1 MTASGQPDAGRV
13 CTCGLENTPGWHP
26 FDASFKHKPECALLA
41 SSLPSQGAGVV
52 KRTYRISEEAI
63 RRIIEARV
71 QGWAAL
77 SGWADLVYAHVSDDL
92 NLILERDHDLLE
104 ARLAD
109 ALAIIDDLRARGVSC
124 SAPAPA
130 EKVGPLKM
138 SLTPRITETVEG
150 GVYRDHRNDYWLRRD
165 GRYLLLTLAQA
176 EHIEPVKLAA
186 PAPAVSEEE
195 CDAIRESKGFAEALR
210 AFAPQEDGREVM
222 WNEARDKH
230 HALIRAVLAAGRMP

>member
-130 EKVGPLKM
+130 
-138 SLTPRITETVEG
+138 
-150 GVYRDHRNDYWLRRD
+150 
-165 GRYLLLTLAQA
+165 
-176 EHIEPVKLAA
+176 
-186 PAPAVSEEE
+186 VSEEE